1 MLSNAYKSAVMKNAT
16 LWFLTQRALPL
27 LLVAALPRPAISA
40 ASADVASIT
49 AEPGFWS
56 LKGEEAL
63 AKFPAKSLA
72 FFPKNQTTLAQTPG
86 PNLTASFGG
95 LTLYSLS
102 LDLASNA
109 VLRVSGNLMN
119 PASKEVVTNEN
130 AENKIEAVIKEMD
143 TWSGRKGTPLSG
155 PSRGKGFR
163 LRSHVWSKEGVG
175 VVFTYA
181 MKETKATQRGQK
193 DVDQLIGATL
203 DVLPVRPGAVDARAL
218 ADRDRVLGAGRPTAP
233 IKTKE
238 GDLLV
243 AHIRPGLLVPPAAT
257 PGAIAVERA
266 MRTVGVELEAFDLP
280 QFNSAGDGPVNTAR
294 NLAFPLKYRFVDE
307 FKADEGSFDKL
318 RRDYNQL
325 AKKSGA
331 PIVDDALRLNMAGQL
346 NLMDAETLRQARGTK
361 TNEIS
366 GFRRAVQKYVS
377 KGIPVLWVMCDG
389 MVGDNPGAKRQ
400 ITVMLII
407 GMNAA
412 KDEVLYLE
420 PADPEGKVR
429 RLTFPDAWCVTLNVG
444 AIIR

>member
-1 MLSNAYKSAVMKNAT
+1 MKFPA
-16 LWFLTQRALPL
+16 WFSSLHGVALALLVGALPL
-27 LLVAALPRPAISA
+27 CARSVE
-40 ASADVASIT
+40 SADVAKLVS
-49 AEPGFWS
+49 EPGFWTM
-56 LKGEEAL
+56 KGQEAV
-63 AKFPAKSLA
+63 AKFPAKMLG
-72 FFPKNQTTLAQTPG
+72 FFPKSQTTLAQTTNPA
-86 PNLTASFGG
+86 LTASFGN
-95 LTLYSLS
+95 LTMYSLS

-109 VLRVSGNLMN
+109 VLRVSGSLMN
-119 PASKEVVTNEN
+119 PSGRDVVTNEN
-130 AENKIEAVIKEMD
+130 AENKIEAVLKELD
-143 TWSGRKGTPLSG
+143 TWAGRKNTPLSG
-155 PSRGKGFR
+155 PSRGKGFK
-163 LRSHVWSKEGVG
+163 LRSHVWSKDGVG

-181 MKETKATQRGQK
+181 MKETKGKNREQK

-203 DVLPVRPGAVDARAL
+203 DILPIRPGAVDARAL
-218 ADRDRVLGAGRPTAP
+218 ADRDRVLGTGRPVAP

-243 AHIRPGLLVPPAAT
+243 TGIRPGLLVPPSAS

-266 MRTVGVELEAFDLP
+266 MRTVGVELETFDLP

-346 NLMDAETLRQARGTK
+346 NLMDPETLRQARGTK
-361 TNEIS
+361 TNEIG

-389 MVGDNPGAKRQ
+389 MIGDNPGAKRQ

-407 GMNAA
+407 GMNPA
-412 KDEVLYLE
+412 KDEVLYL
-420 PADPEGKVR
+420 DPSDPSGATR
-429 RLTFPDAWCVTLNVG
+429 RMTFPDGWCVTLNVG